1 MLKQKTIALILAI
14 TMIFTVA
21 PSAVFAVSS
30 ESSVSWNGAM
40 NFNNENNYVTSI
52 PGPSAP
58 NRTELKWAYPLNTS
72 VISGGAYYAGQS
84 VIVDGYL
91 YATGGGKLHKV
102 DIETGEGEVINEDA
116 GVTVSYYDYLCYAD
130 GILILAMQN
139 ELCAYSLDGEKL
151 GSVIG
156 DYKEYHP
163 VQYHDGYV
171 FCNGYIYE
179 LIQDEDSVTFS
190 MVGEGTIGG
199 DVFNWSSGAFVNEL
213 FYVASKTTVYAVDY
227 KTNTVMD
234 KCIFDPDRTATMSV
248 QGGLCYDA
256 ETKRLFWATYTYNSH
271 LHSIEISED
280 GFVKDSYMSEDAG
293 QKSVAT
299 PVVYG
304 GRVYLAGQQG
314 RICVHNAADLSKVY
328 DNVTLGGGK
337 VQGNPILSYAG
348 EKVRIYA
355 QCSNG
360 HLYMFTDNGEG
371 GEAVKLADTK
381 NYTKVTYP

>member
-1 MLKQKTIALILAI
+1 MLKQKTIAFILAI

-21 PSAVFAVSS
+21 QPTVFA
-30 ESSVSWNGAM
+30 ESSKSHASWSGAM
-40 NFNNENNYVTSI
+40 NFNNENNYVTSVR
-52 PGPSAP
+52 GPSAP
-58 NRTELKWAYPLNTS
+58 NVTELKWAYPLNTS
-72 VISGGAYYAGQS
+72 VISGGAYYAGQN

-116 GVTVSYYDYLCYAD
+116 GTTISYYDYLCYAD
-130 GILILAMQN
+130 GILILATQN
-139 ELCAYSLDGEKL
+139 ELCAYNLHGEKL
-151 GSVIG
+151 GSVVG

-179 LIQDEDSVTFS
+179 LIQADNTAAFN

-199 DVFNWSSGAFVNEL
+199 DVFNWSSGVFVNDM
-213 FYVASKTTVYAVDY
+213 FRVASKTAVYTVDY
-227 KTNTVMD
+227 KTNTLID
-234 KCIFDPDRTATMSV
+234 KYIFDPDRTSTKDV
-248 QGGLCYDA
+248 QGGVCYDA
-256 ETKRLFWATYTYNSH
+256 QTKRLFWATYTYNSY

-299 PVVYG
+299 PIVYE

-314 RICVHNAADLSKVY
+314 RMCVHNAADLSKVY
-328 DNVTLGGGK
+328 DYVTLGGGK
-337 VQGNPILSYAG
+337 VQGAPYFHMQAKKYASTPNAQTDIFICSRTT
-348 EKVRIYA
+348 VRV
-355 QCSNG
+355 
-360 HLYMFTDNGEG
+360 
-371 GEAVKLADTK
+371 VK
-381 NYTKVTYP
+381 P